1 MLVTDTDWNI
11 EYINQSFEDLT
22 KYSEEELI
30 GEKITIIEPDES
42 NISQYDKFDLN
53 MGWDGEIIHRKKHG
67 ELYHVEQTITPIKN
81 KNDDIEKYMIIQK
94 DITQEKLNNQVLD
107 VLNRV
112 LRHNLRSSINVIEGY
127 TDMLSVDADS
137 EQQKNAIETIQ
148 NEISLDEFEN
158 HRKNIREKRAIISN
172 VKPISKSKVKLKYSL
187 IYGDIDCEEILSISK
202 AEKLLEKVGFKRN
215 SSINKLE
222 SEVIDVE
229 YKNDTW
235 AITIE
240 KSNYREINYKKKY
253 KESKIFTLCTVIINT
268 IFVGSIGWMFYNE
281 LISIGLLLSSV
292 LMSLTL
298 QSMAGINHQNITE
311 IGIDNDIINYN
322 SIAPVSKNAYDAS
335 KLSLQKRII
344 DALSFHTISYFKY

>member
-1 MLVTDTDWNI
+1 MTT
-11 EYINQSFEDLT
+11 T
-22 KYSEEELI
+22 
-30 GEKITIIEPDES
+30 
-42 NISQYDKFDLN
+42 
-53 MGWDGEIIHRKKHG
+53 
-67 ELYHVEQTITPIKN
+67 
-81 KNDDIEKYMIIQK
+81 
-94 DITQEKLNNQVLD
+94 
-107 VLNRV
+107 
-112 LRHNLRSSINVIEGY
+112 
-127 TDMLSVDADS
+127 
-137 EQQKNAIETIQ
+137 ETIQ

-268 IFVGSIGWMFYNE
+268 IFVG
-281 LISIGLLLSSV
+281 
-292 LMSLTL
+292 
-298 QSMAGINHQNITE
+298 
-311 IGIDNDIINYN
+311 
-322 SIAPVSKNAYDAS
+322 
-335 KLSLQKRII
+335 
-344 DALSFHTISYFKY
+344 